1 MLTAGASAEI
11 VAAWQPETDAWTAR
25 REQYLL
31 YRERTGETESW
42 ESR

>member
-1 MLTAGASAEI
+1 MLTAGASAEEI

-31 YRERTGETESW
+31 RERTE
-42 ESR
+42 